1 MSETVSAALVD
12 LDAMVGLAP
21 VKQAIRRIADV
32 QRLNAER
39 RAAGEPVID
48 QPLDLVFAGDP
59 GTGEDDVVR
68 VVARLYNALG
78 LLPEVKVAEV
88 ARVHL
93 VGGSPDETRARVA
106 EAVAAA
112 RGGILFV
119 DEAQQLVSSQPG
131 DQGDIAIA
139 ALAAMMEARAAGDFA
154 VVLSGPTDAMRLII
168 QHHPVLARCFDG
180 VVEFPRYSP
189 DELLELFRRRAAEL
203 NIAVPDDVAALV
215 AAHLAQVH
223 AGGRFR
229 SARYVPSLVEEMYAR
244 MAARALAD
252 GEATPDEHRAFAPA
266 DVPPVDGAALADTGL
281 RVGFSAPRGD

>member
-1 MSETVSAALVD
+1 MTETVTAALAD

-21 VKQAIRRIADV
+21 VKQAIHRIADV

-39 RAAGEPVID
+39 RASGDPVID
-48 QPLDLVFAGDP
+48 KPLDLVFAGDP

-68 VVARLYNALG
+68 IVARLYAALG

-106 EAVAAA
+106 EAVEAA
-112 RGGILFV
+112 RGGVLYV
-119 DEAQQLVSSQPG
+119 DEAQQLVASAPG
-131 DQGDIAIA
+131 DQGDVAIA
-139 ALAAMMEARAAGDFA
+139 ALAALMAARGPGDFA

-180 VVEFPRYSP
+180 VIEFPRYAP

-203 NIAVPDDVAALV
+203 GIAVPDDVAALV
-215 AAHLAQVH
+215 GAHLEQVH
-223 AGGRFR
+223 AAGRFR
-229 SARYVPSLVEEMYAR
+229 TARYVPSLVEEMYAR

-252 GEATPDEHRAFAPA
+252 GTATPDEHRAFAA
-266 DVPPVDGAALADTGL
+266 GDVPPVDEAALADTGL
-281 RVGFSAPRGD
+281 RVGFSAR